1 MTETSK
7 FTVIALEEHYWDPDL
22 VAMFPGREGKRV
34 SDVEPRVGRNKRSTL
49 RP

>member
-1 MTETSK
+1 M
-7 FTVIALEEHYWDPDL
+7 LGPDL